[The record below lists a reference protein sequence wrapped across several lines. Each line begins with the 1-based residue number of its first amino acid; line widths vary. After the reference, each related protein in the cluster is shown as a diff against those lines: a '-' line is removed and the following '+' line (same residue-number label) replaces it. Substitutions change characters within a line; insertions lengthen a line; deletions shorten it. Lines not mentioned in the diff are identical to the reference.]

1 MKKILAL
8 LLALTL
14 VLAACG
20 GTTTNTGTDTTDT
33 TDTTAAEPQTIQ
45 TEVEGHNGP
54 VKVSTTFDANGTI
67 TAVVVD
73 EHAETDGIADPAL
86 SDVPAAIVENNSI
99 AVDTVGGATV
109 TSDAVIKAVEAAI
122 TEAGYNVDDYR

>member
-20 GTTTNTGTDTTDT
+20 GSNTDEATTTGE
-33 TDTTAAEPQTIQ
+33 AKTIQ

-54 VKVSTTFDANGTI
+54 VKVSTTFDAEGKI

-73 EHAETDGIADPAL
+73 EHAESEGISDPAIA
-86 SDVPAAIVENNSI
+86 DVPAAIVENNSV

-109 TSDAVIKAVEAAI
+109 TSQTIIQAVEAAI
-122 TEAGYNVDDYR
+122 TEAGYNVEDYK

>member
-20 GTTTNTGTDTTDT
+20 GTTTNTGTDNTDT
-33 TDTTAAEPQTIQ
+33 TDTTAAEPKTIQ

-54 VKVSTTFDANGTI
+54 VKVSTTFDSNGTI

-73 EHAETDGIADPAL
+73 EHAETEGITDPAL
-86 SDVPAAIVENNSI
+86 DEVPAAIVENNSI

>member
-8 LLALTL
+8 LLVLTL

-20 GTTTNTGTDTTDT
+20 GTTTNTGTDNTDT
-33 TDTTAAEPQTIQ
+33 TDTTAAEAKTIQ

-54 VKVSTTFDANGTI
+54 VKVSTTFDSTGTI

-73 EHAETDGIADPAL
+73 EHAETEGIADPAL
-86 SDVPAAIVENNSI
+86 DEVPAAIVENNSI